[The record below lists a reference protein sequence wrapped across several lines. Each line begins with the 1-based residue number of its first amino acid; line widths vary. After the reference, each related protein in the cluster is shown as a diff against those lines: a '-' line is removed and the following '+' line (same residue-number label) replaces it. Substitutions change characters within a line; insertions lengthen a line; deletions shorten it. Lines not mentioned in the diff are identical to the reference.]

1 MHVIDGS
8 LYSVEVV
15 AVNLYVMQ
23 QNLAAWPPQDYKR
36 LSIVHFSE
44 CQRNGLLCLPAIV
57 LVLTNVK
64 AKGDLSKL
72 KPVKASSIP

>member
-1 MHVIDGS
+1 MHVVDGP

-15 AVNLYVMQ
+15 AVNLYALQ

-44 CQRNGLLCLPAIV
+44 CQRNGLLCLPAIL

-64 AKGDLSKL
+64 GKRSLSKL
-72 KPVKASSIP
+72 KPIKLP

>member
-1 MHVIDGS
+1 MILVRCIVWRLS
-8 LYSVEVV
+8 LS
-15 AVNLYVMQ
+15 NLYVMQ